1 MIERWLT
8 PNVWSRGRE
17 PMQRVLGVALH
28 WYGKPGQSAWE
39 VWRYFDARQGP
50 EYGSAHFIVDAETVL
65 HAVPVDEIAYHAGPM
80 QETTPE
86 ARERWGDYPNAHLV
100 GIEMAHDDWAG
111 RIAPATLAKARMLCA
126 WLCWRFDL
134 NPMSDIVRHF
144 DVTGKL
150 CPRWFVTH
158 PDELDDFRDSVKATI
173 ITAAAA

>member
-1 MIERWLT
+1 MMIERWLT
-8 PNVWSRGRE
+8 NPNARGRE
-17 PMQRVLGVALH
+17 PMLRILGVTLH
-28 WYGKPGQSAWE
+28 WYGKPGQPADE
-39 VWRYFDARQGP
+39 VWRYFQGRTDI
-50 EYGSAHFIVDAETVL
+50 GSAHYILDPTTAIHCIPL
-65 HAVPVDEIAYHAGPM
+65 DEIAYHAGPM
-80 QETTPE
+80 AATTPE
-86 ARERWGDYPNAHLV
+86 ARKRWGEYPNSHLI

-150 CPRWFVTH
+150 CPRWLVTH
-158 PDELDDFRDSVKATI
+158 PEELDDFRDSVKATI